1 MSLTLILTRHGKSDW
16 SGEEEDFD
24 RVLAPR
30 GVKAAAALGRW
41 LVAEGHLP
49 DTALVSPAAR
59 TVETFERIA
68 AALPRRP
75 EAVYRQPLYHAA
87 PATILDAI
95 RGATGS
101 CLLYVGHNPGIGMA
115 AVRLAA
121 EAPDH
126 DQFDAYPTGAT
137 TVFRFETDRWS
148 EIAEGAGEVVDFVV
162 PREL

>member
-16 SGEEEDFD
+16 TGEEEDFD
-24 RVLAPR
+24 RMLAPR
-30 GVKAAAALGRW
+30 GQKAATALGRW
-41 LVAEGHLP
+41 LAEEGHLP

-68 AALPRRP
+68 GELPSRP
-75 EAVYRQPLYHAA
+75 EVTYHQPLYHAA
-87 PATILDAI
+87 PATILGAI
-95 RGATGS
+95 RQATGE

-115 AVRLAA
+115 AERLAV

-137 TVFRFETDRWS
+137 TVFRFDVDRWT
-148 EIAEGAGEVVDFVV
+148 EIAEGAGEVLDFVV